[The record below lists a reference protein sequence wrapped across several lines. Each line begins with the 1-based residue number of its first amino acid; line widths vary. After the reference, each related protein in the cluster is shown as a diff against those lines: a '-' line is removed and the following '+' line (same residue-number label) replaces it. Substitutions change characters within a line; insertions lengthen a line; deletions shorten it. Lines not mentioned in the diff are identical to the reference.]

1 MWWLLAFLI
10 FATIVGSTWWFGLWS
25 NVLTLM
31 NFFIAALVASSF
43 YENAAALICS
53 QDNTYRY
60 IADFVGIWGLFALVM
75 MIMRFSTEILSS
87 IRLKFH
93 PVVELVGQGLIC
105 CWLGV
110 AFVSFTFFTL
120 HLAPLPPNSFQTGP
134 DVRMLGI
141 GPDRLWMAFIQSRSR
156 GALAAYRQSS
166 LFPAYTLTPHPDD
179 ANLDARVFDPI
190 GNFLFE
196 QAARRMRLSKYTV
209 LRVN

>member
-1 MWWLLAFLI
+1 MWWLIAFLV

-25 NVLTLM
+25 NVLTLI

-43 YENAAALICS
+43 YENAAATICN

-75 MIMRFSTEILSS
+75 IAMRFSTDLLSS
-87 IRLKFH
+87 IRLRFH
-93 PVVELVGQGLIC
+93 PVVEMIGQGLVC
-105 CWLGV
+105 CWLGF

-120 HLAPLPPNSFQTGP
+120 HLAPIRPDSFQTGP
-134 DVRMLGI
+134 EVRMLGI

-156 GALAAYRQSS
+156 GALASYRQSS
-166 LFPAYTLTPHPDD
+166 MFPEYGLTPHPDD
-179 ANLDARVFDPI
+179 VNLDARVFDPI

-196 QAARRMRLSKYTV
+196 QAARRKRLSNYTV
-209 LRVN
+209 LRVK